1 MIKKPGTDAFS
12 SSFLLQA
19 SVVVLLLL
27 YVANCFT
34 PLRLTHDTIRYFQ
47 IETWM
52 ENRLDGT
59 EGTMHDFL
67 PFGYSGLLLLL
78 SITHLL
84 HPFVITFINLAFL
97 IGSIF
102 FVSKIFGTMISQLQ
116 LLIAVLL
123 SWLSIKFVITPLS
136 EMQFLYFSTG
146 ALYFYARYRKEN
158 RIVLLFVSFLFF
170 LIALFTRSIAIAL
183 IIAFLLTLLIESKN
197 RIRQQIATHKKISAV
212 IAVGLIALIYF
223 FKELRITVYANYFIN
238 PIRRLG
244 PAILMRNVLHHL
256 SDWAELF
263 VNAPSS
269 KISFLSGGLRLIL
282 FAIIGII
289 FLAATIYILL
299 KKNNGIPSVIK
310 CYVIIYI
317 IIVLTWPY
325 YESRFWLPVMPFAIV
340 ALLQIKSE
348 RTTMPGKLILLAK
361 YFYVLAGVFAL
372 SYYTYTSFNKKALAE
387 KQDAGIWKDAYEIHF
402 FGKTGEDSLPPK
414 KQQALDLLNQI
425 DKPLFRGNR

>member
-1 MIKKPGTDAFS
+1 MTKKPGTDES
-12 SSFLLQA
+12 MSSFLLRA

-52 ENRLDGT
+52 ESRLHGT
-59 EGTMHDFL
+59 EGTLHDFL
-67 PFGYSGLLLLL
+67 PLGYSGLLLIL

-84 HPFVITFINLAFL
+84 HPFVITFINLVFL
-97 IGSIF
+97 LGSIF
-102 FVSKIFGTMISQLQ
+102 FVWKIFGTMISKAN

-136 EMQFLYFSTG
+136 EMQFLFFSTG
-146 ALYFYARYRKEN
+146 TLYFYTRYRKEN

-170 LIALFTRSIAIAL
+170 LMALFTRSIAIAL
-183 IIAFLLTLLIESKN
+183 IIAFLLNLLIESKN
-197 RIRQQIATHKKISAV
+197 RISKQIVKSKKIAAV
-212 IAVGLIALIYF
+212 IVVGLIAFIYF
-223 FKELRITVYANYFIN
+223 FRELRITAYANYFLN
-238 PIRRLG
+238 PVRRFG
-244 PAILMRNVLHHL
+244 PAILMQNVLHHL

-269 KISFLSGGLRLIL
+269 KISFLSAGLRLTV
-282 FAIIGII
+282 FAIIGLI

-299 KKNNGIPSVIK
+299 KKNNGIPPIIK
-310 CYVIIYI
+310 CYVIIYM

-325 YESRFWLPVMPFAIV
+325 YESRFWLPVMPFAIG
-340 ALLQIKSE
+340 ALLQIKMD
-348 RTTMPGKLILLAK
+348 RTTLRGKLIVFVK
-361 YFYVLAGVFAL
+361 YSYILAGVFAL

-387 KQDAGIWKDAYEIHF
+387 KQDAGIWKSAYEIHF
-402 FGKTGEDSLPPK
+402 SGTNSKDTLRPK
-414 KQQALDLLNQI
+414 ERGALQVLNRV
-425 DKPLFRGNR
+425 DRPLFNW